1 MTVGLAFGLRFQV
14 ILQLHNL
21 ERNGGTTTYINSS
34 WNGIK
39 LYQLPFHHIILILL
53 GKVPFN
59 CQKIIQTHIIATQLA
74 VLQNT
79 CPVWCVSVLTSA
91 QYGVSVCS
99 PQPSVVCQCAH
110 PSPVWCVSMLTP
122 AQCGV
127 SVCSPQPSVVC
138 QCTHPGLKFHCLPL
152 GILHC
157 CSESLLQSGIQIPHL
172 LVKGRLVGRGEGGRG
187 KGEEEVDREEW

>member
-21 ERNGGTTTYINSS
+21 ERNGGTKTYINSS

-39 LYQLPFHHIILILL
+39 LYQLPFHNIILILL

-59 CQKIIQTHIIATQLA
+59 CQKIFKTHIIATQLA
-74 VLQNT
+74 VLQNPS
-79 CPVWCVSVLTSA
+79 PVWCFSVLTSA

-99 PQPSVVCQCAH
+99 PQPSMVCQCAH
-110 PSPVWCVSMLTP
+110 PSSVWCVSVLIP

-127 SVCSPQPSVVC
+127 SVYSPGSEVSLPPSW
-138 QCTHPGLKFHCLPL
+138 H
-152 GILHC
+152 
-157 CSESLLQSGIQIPHL
+157 SSLL
-172 LVKGRLVGRGEGGRG
+172 
-187 KGEEEVDREEW
+187 